1 MHLSHIDYDDYVQAK
16 KKVGFNIDSNHRC
29 RLQCPACQR
38 QKPSLKWK
46 IKASQDMPFDDW
58 RKLLKFANSSVEK
71 WNHFNF
77 AKMCGQISDPIY
89 HPNFHELM
97 QIRNEEFPLICMEI
111 NTNGSGKKMEWWE
124 KSFELSAQGP
134 VEKDKWIFALDG
146 TDNYTN
152 NIYRVNSNFD
162 EVYEVIKKGKAKRLD
177 IWWFFLVFEHNKHQL
192 ETAKQMAK
200 DLRIG
205 FREEYTT
212 RAGDPNIKP
221 VSKEDVIF
229 TKVIDIDYDATNRYV
244 DDQYRVK
251 SLEEIREKFAN
262 RAKKLFTNNQN

>member
-16 KKVGFNIDSNHRC
+16 KKVGFNIDTNHRC

-46 IKASQDMPFDDW
+46 IKASQDMPINDW
-58 RKLLKFANSSVEK
+58 RKLLKFANSSIEK

-162 EVYEVIKKGKAKRLD
+162 EVYEVLKKGKQEYDLQ
-177 IWWFFLVFEHNKHQL
+177 IWWFFLIFEHNVHQL
-192 ETAKQMAK
+192 ETARKMAK
-200 DLRIG
+200 DLKIG

-212 RAGDPNIKP
+212 RTGGDIIVVDKEGIIFNDITDRGKQYYMRQPDWKEQKIK
-221 VSKEDVIF
+221 K
-229 TKVIDIDYDATNRYV
+229 Y
-244 DDQYRVK
+244 
-251 SLEEIREKFAN
+251 EEFLNKN
-262 RAKKLFTNNQN
+262 AK